1 VSGTGT
7 TLGLTIA
14 QKNQTSGEDANAPVK
29 RRLKGDSPA
38 NYMSQE
44 LQTRQDSKCGLA
56 TEVLRCFGEISL
68 KATGTSMLPTIW
80 PGDLL
85 NIQFAEFEQVLP
97 GDIVLYTRQNRFFIH
112 RVTMKSDLAGERR
125 LTMRG
130 DAMAGVD
137 PPVHAEELLG
147 RVVAIRRGS
156 NTIDF
161 DRKLS
166 AIRRMIGLLLG
177 RCDLFCDLAL
187 RFQA

>member
-1 VSGTGT
+1 
-7 TLGLTIA
+7 
-14 QKNQTSGEDANAPVK
+14 
-29 RRLKGDSPA
+29 
-38 NYMSQE
+38 MSQE
-44 LQTRQDSKCGLA
+44 LQTRQDSQCGLA
-56 TEVLRCFGEISL
+56 TEVLCCFGEISL
-68 KATGTSMLPTIW
+68 KATGASMLPTVW

-85 NIQFAEFEQVLP
+85 NIQFAEFGQVLP

-112 RVTMKSDLAGERR
+112 RVTRKSDLAGERR

-161 DRKLS
+161 DRKL
-166 AIRRMIGLLLG
+166 ATIRRMIGLLLVG
-177 RCDLFCDLAL
+177 CDLLCDLAL
-187 RFQA
+187 RFQAWRAKSRRTNLDFRTNGTAME